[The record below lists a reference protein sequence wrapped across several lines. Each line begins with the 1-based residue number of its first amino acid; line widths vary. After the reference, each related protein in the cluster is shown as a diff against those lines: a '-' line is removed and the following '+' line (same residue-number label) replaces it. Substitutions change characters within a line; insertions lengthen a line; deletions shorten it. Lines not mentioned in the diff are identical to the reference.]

1 MQLPQS
7 LLIVIALE
15 VLMPLSAFAAAVL
28 FAVPILAVERQPRW
42 LCPNPQGPNH
52 ILDLRVLCHLHFL
65 AAGLRRGRSCST
77 RPALRAAL
85 LGPRA
90 AAHNKSARC
99 TKHRCHEAQSL
110 CTSSGPAPTHSQR
123 ARRTLPARSRSA
135 SCCLRRQHSHAASGR
150 SMRPGPA
157 CDQSGLVLRASPPSP
172 LLLILGSGAEPPL
185 AAPRRCSLVPPLAT
199 AIAFGDRLPKHRH
212 AYDHPHVELLSDARR
227 PHAWDR

>member
-77 RPALRAAL
+77 RPAPRAAL

-99 TKHRCHEAQSL
+99 TKHRCPEAQV
-110 CTSSGPAPTHSQR
+110 CAPQ
-123 ARRTLPARSRSA
+123 A
-135 SCCLRRQHSHAASGR
+135 
-150 SMRPGPA
+150 
-157 CDQSGLVLRASPPSP
+157 
-172 LLLILGSGAEPPL
+172 
-185 AAPRRCSLVPPLAT
+185 
-199 AIAFGDRLPKHRH
+199 
-212 AYDHPHVELLSDARR
+212 ARR
-227 PHAWDR
+227 PRSHGARTPHPASAEPERLVLPETPALTCGVGAKHAPGPRVRPIGISTESKPSFSPFVNPRIGRRAAVGGTAKMLARSPLGDGDSVRRSSAEAQARL

>member
-110 CTSSGPAPTHSQR
+110 CTSSGPAPTHSR
-123 ARRTLPARSRSA
+123 GA
-135 SCCLRRQHSHAASGR
+135 HAAPCQRGAGAPR
-150 SMRPGPA
+150 VA
-157 CDQSGLVLRASPPSP
+157 CDAS
-172 LLLILGSGAEPPL
+172 IHMRRRGEAC
-185 AAPRRCSLVPPLAT
+185 ARAPRAT
-199 AIAFGDRLPKHRH
+199 NRD
-212 AYDHPHVELLSDARR
+212 
-227 PHAWDR
+227 